1 MQVQTRNILFDREM
15 NIVLDVELNS
25 KYLKIFK
32 SIIHIITD
40 RIRVNISLFLFQKF
54 SQKRISIYSRRN
66 TTSLKQDKTNIIT
79 TVCTLLSWA
88 KDGIRFKILN
98 VEAPKKN
105 ETTLS
110 LQTPE

>member
-40 RIRVNISLFLFQKF
+40 RIRVHVSLFFCSKNVRRKEFQF
-54 SQKRISIYSRRN
+54 IAEEIQ
-66 TTSLKQDKTNIIT
+66 
-79 TVCTLLSWA
+79 LL
-88 KDGIRFKILN
+88 
-98 VEAPKKN
+98 
-105 ETTLS
+105 
-110 LQTPE
+110 